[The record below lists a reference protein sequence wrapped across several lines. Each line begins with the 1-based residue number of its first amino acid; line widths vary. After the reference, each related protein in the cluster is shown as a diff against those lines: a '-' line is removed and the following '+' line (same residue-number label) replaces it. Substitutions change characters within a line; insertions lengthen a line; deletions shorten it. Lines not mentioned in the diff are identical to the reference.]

1 MADKTV
7 KTRIQIKRE
16 TESNWNT
23 ASTSTTPFKPLSGE
37 LIYYT
42 DKKLLKVGDGT
53 NTPKNLPVLADGCTK
68 DYVSTEIGKLKFAGA
83 STQGGAASSAAK
95 LTNTTEIGN
104 STTPVYFNS
113 SGVPVACGTLFY
125 AASSTAGGAAD
136 KAKALVN
143 AEGNLA
149 QVGSETNPVY
159 ITSQGVP
166 AATNIPWAKMA
177 DGGASGCRPAHAANR
192 IIKGASDTADNSV
205 GDANKPVYIDRDGIP
220 RAVEGLTVS
229 TTGNANTA
237 TKLQYETDIN
247 VTGAVSA
254 TGIRFDGSPKVTNG
268 TPSRNAANIEISGL
282 KEAYLTWGGK
292 NFVDNYGPIDAA
304 VISTLGANRFAFLK
318 PAGVTIQYSRDAG
331 ATWSNYTAA
340 SDTSY
345 SKALFGVGNNG
356 IRIGKYADNEAGATA
371 NGANYLVRVT
381 IKSDDAQIYSELRK
395 FAIYI
400 STNGSSNCWCTIE
413 AAQKS
418 APTTWKTFAGQ
429 VPISG
434 WSGWNIINTNPI
446 CTYSN
451 NNSQYQYIRFTF
463 GANGGDTNHQGMQ
476 IMQIQAFGGVGW
488 TTPSN
493 MASTGHIYSYDND
506 QNVLFPGAVTA
517 TQGFNGNATTATA
530 LANTNVGSATTPVY
544 FVNGRPVASNKIPTI
559 HTGSALPSDSL
570 GSDGDLYVMPYART
584 LPAIYSGTTV
594 PDHSIGV
601 NGDIYILYE

>member
-16 TESNWNT
+16 TESSWNT
-23 ASTSTTPFKPLSGE
+23 ASTSATPFKPLDGE
-37 LIYYT
+37 LIYYK

-53 NTPKNLPVLADGCTK
+53 NTPKDLPVLADGCTK
-68 DYVSTEIGKLKFAGA
+68 DYVATEIGKLNFAGA
-83 STQGGAASSAAK
+83 STQGGAATSAAK
-95 LTNTTEIGN
+95 LTNTTAIGN
-104 STTPVYFNS
+104 STTPVYFS
-113 SGVPVACGTLFY
+113 ADGVPVACGTLFY

-143 AEGNLA
+143 AEGNLT
-149 QVGSETNPVY
+149 QVGSDINPVY

-177 DGGASGCRPAHAANR
+177 DGGANGCRPAHAANR
-192 IIKGASDTADNSV
+192 IIKGVSDTADNSV

-268 TPSRNAANIEISGL
+268 TASRNTANIEISGL

-292 NFVDNYGPIDAA
+292 NFADNYGPIDAA
-304 VISTLGANRFAFLK
+304 MISTLGANRFAFLK

-331 ATWSNYTAA
+331 TTWADYTTA

-345 SKALFGVGNNG
+345 AKDLFGIGGIG
-356 IRIGKYADNEAGATA
+356 IRLGKYTDDEPGATA

-381 IKSDDAQIYSELRK
+381 IKSDDAKIYSELRK
-395 FAIYI
+395 FAIRI
-400 STNGSSNCWCTIE
+400 STNGSANCWCTIE

-418 APTTWKTFAGQ
+418 TPDTWTTFASA

-446 CTYSN
+446 RTYGN
-451 NNSQYQYIRFTF
+451 NDAQYQYIRFTF
-463 GANGGDTNHQGMQ
+463 GANGGSTNYKGLQ
-476 IMQIQAFGGVGW
+476 IFQIQAFGGIGW
-488 TTPSN
+488 TIPSN
-493 MASTGHIYSYDND
+493 MARDGHIYQYDND
-506 QNVLFPGAVTA
+506 QNVAFPGVVTS
-517 TQGFNGNATTATA
+517 TKGFIGNASTATA

-544 FVNGRPVASNKIPTI
+544 FVNGKPVESNKIPTI
-559 HTGSALPSDSL
+559 HTGSSLPSDSL

-584 LPAIYSGTTV
+584 LPAIYSGTTI